1 MTTSFDSRTDPLARF
16 EEWFEEA
23 RQQSPSADVVALATA
38 STVAIPA
45 VRFVNYKGM
54 HDGALTFYTNHESRK
69 GDHLARNPM
78 AAMVFY
84 WAPLRRQV
92 TVDGQCIRLPQALS
106 AQYFATRDRETQLTA
121 WASAQSRPLDSFEEF
136 DHRIARLR
144 EDNAGKNV
152 PCPSHWRV
160 YLLTPEPIDFR
171 VSGEYRRHRRW
182 LYARSREV
190 WTLQEIYP

>member
-1 MTTSFDSRTDPLARF
+1 MTTSFDPGTDPLARF

-23 RQQSPSADVVALATA
+23 RRESPSADVVALATA

-54 HDGALTFYTNHESRK
+54 HEGALTFYTNHESRK
-69 GDHLARNPM
+69 GDHLARNPV

-106 AQYFATRDRETQLTA
+106 AQYFASRDRETQLTA

-136 DHRIARLR
+136 EQRIARLR
-144 EDNAGKNV
+144 EDYAGKDV
-152 PCPSHWRV
+152 PCPSHWGG
-160 YLLTPEPIDFR
+160 YGLTPSRIEFR

-182 LYARSREV
+182 LYARAGEMWV
-190 WTLQEIYP
+190 LEELYP